1 MSIRYLID
9 ENLEPL
15 YKTQLLS
22 KQPGLIVYDVGELGA
37 PTKGTLDPDILCWC
51 EENMSLL
58 ITNNRKSM
66 PVHLTEHLAQGR
78 HIPGI
83 ITLNPEMGIGA
94 TIDELVL
101 IAVAANP
108 DDFQDRI
115 AYLPIP

>member
-15 YKTQLLS
+15 YKTQLLL
-22 KQPGLIVYDVGELGA
+22 KQPELVVYAVGEPGA
-37 PTKGTLDPDILCWC
+37 PPKGTKDPDILYWC
-51 EENMSLL
+51 EANKSVL

-66 PVHLTEHLAQGR
+66 PDHLTEHLAQGR

-83 ITLNPEMGIGA
+83 ITLNPDMSIGA

-101 IAVAANP
+101 IAIAANP

-115 AYLPIP
+115 AFLPIP